1 VWTVEE
7 TCRSHSKEVFRWRAM
22 SLLERWR
29 KAKKLI
35 CKTIK
40 KDLEANDLAMNTIY
54 DKIL

>member
-22 SLLERWR
+22 SLMERWR
-29 KAKKLI
+29 KAKNLI